1 MRPKAEG
8 ALAYQCFHTCLL
20 TTCTH
25 IRRPG
30 VFLSP
35 QQVSALSERLY
46 ARAEMKKLHLE
57 RLVQQAREQEG
68 NFKPTMFTSSK
79 HRE

>member
-1 MRPKAEG
+1 
-8 ALAYQCFHTCLL
+8 
-20 TTCTH
+20 
-25 IRRPG
+25 

-57 RLVQQAREQEG
+57 RLALQAREQEG
-68 NFKPTMFTSSK
+68 TFKPTMLSSSK